1 MVTLDLELRLPE
13 NLLQEAKLA
22 GLLTPDSIE
31 KMLRGE
37 IRRQRVDKLFESA
50 NRLAEIELPVLSM
63 EEVEAEIAAL
73 RSA

>member
-13 NLLQEAKLA
+13 NLLQEAHLA

-50 NRLAEIELPVLSM
+50 NRLAEIELPALSM

>member
-1 MVTLDLELRLPE
+1 MITLDLELRLPE
-13 NLLQEAKLA
+13 NLLQEAQLA

-50 NRLAEIELPVLSM
+50 NRLAEIELPALSM

-73 RSA
+73 RSV